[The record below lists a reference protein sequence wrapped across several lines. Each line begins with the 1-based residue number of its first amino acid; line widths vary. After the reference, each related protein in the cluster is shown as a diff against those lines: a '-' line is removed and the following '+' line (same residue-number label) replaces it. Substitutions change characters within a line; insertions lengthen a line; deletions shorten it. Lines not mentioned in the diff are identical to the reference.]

1 MESALAAAVVA
12 EAAAATTGETA
23 AQVGEAAA
31 DEEEGEAAAAAKGK
45 RTALRGLGGIPQPA
59 SSVGFGSGTSS
70 PRRARPLWGRPRLPR
85 LLPRSAR
92 VLPGVARRREA
103 PKSCRAGGGGEHRAW
118 PGLQGAGGG
127 GPNGPVLELS
137 AGESRGGGALPPA
150 RPQACDLEAGGRE
163 PDDFE
168 GGGNPVWIKL
178 TLGARELRENQ
189 GSYVCVG

>member
-70 PRRARPLWGRPRLPR
+70 PRRARPL
-85 LLPRSAR
+85 
-92 VLPGVARRREA
+92 
-103 PKSCRAGGGGEHRAW
+103 
-118 PGLQGAGGG
+118 
-127 GPNGPVLELS
+127 
-137 AGESRGGGALPPA
+137 
-150 RPQACDLEAGGRE
+150 
-163 PDDFE
+163 
-168 GGGNPVWIKL
+168 
-178 TLGARELRENQ
+178 
-189 GSYVCVG
+189 